1 MTNAEILVPLKIDLQ
16 ISVDDLDES
25 YLLPLIETAREAI
38 AIEGI
43 TLDDSSVHDG
53 MLVEMYAAWLYRERR
68 PSNLNNSEARKM
80 PRMLRWALNN
90 RLFHEKGAD

>member
-1 MTNAEILVPLKIDLQ
+1 MTDAEILVPLKIDLQ

-25 YLLPLIETAREAI
+25 YLLPLISTARDAI

-43 TLDDSSVHDG
+43 TLNDSISDG

-90 RLFHEKGAD
+90 RLFHERMQD